1 MEEKFMQL
9 RLLGISLLAVGMF
22 VSGCA
27 QNTEPVAATPPA
39 PAAAAAV
46 LTAPTPHVKGL
57 MDKFQLQNVDYA
69 YVKEAIGNG
78 TRGGAKALLIDARPN
93 PKYLSGTIPSSIS
106 IPDTQIDKFIGQMD
120 KVAKDKEIIVFCGG
134 WECEKSPI
142 VAGHLKGL
150 GFTNVKLYQAGE
162 PEWSSKN
169 YLEVGTP
176 VVQNAFKN
184 NSALLMDARPSAKFL
199 AESIPGA
206 LYMNDEE
213 LDKLAGRF
221 PADKNT
227 SIITFCAGYEC
238 HKSHVVARK
247 LLELGYQKVSVYA
260 GGLPAWKEAQ
270 MQTTA
275 AAKKAEPVAATPKK
289 DVFVDGVKAGADEG
303 TVDGEWLKG
312 LILANKVPA
321 NIAIIDIRN
330 ADEFANSHVKGAI
343 NIEAGKMSASDLA
356 AKLPKGKVS
365 IFLCG
370 TGARGMEA
378 YIKLRDGKQ
387 DISKVMYFDA
397 NIKCDAKS
405 VCEIKVNEPLG

>member
-1 MEEKFMQL
+1 MRL
-9 RLLGISLLAVGMF
+9 RLLGISLLAAGLLL
-22 VSGCA
+22 SGCA
-27 QNTEPVAATPPA
+27 TKSEPVAGTAPA
-39 PAAAAAV
+39 PAV

-69 YVKEAIGNG
+69 YVKQAIGNG

-93 PKYLSGTIPSSIS
+93 PKYLGGTIPSSIS

-162 PEWSSKN
+162 PEWGSKS
-169 YLEVGTP
+169 YFEVGTP
-176 VVQNAFKN
+176 VVQAAFKN
-184 NSALLMDARPSAKFL
+184 NSALLMDARPMGKFL
-199 AESIPGA
+199 AETIPGA

-221 PADKNT
+221 PTDKNT
-227 SIITFCAGYEC
+227 NIIAFCAGYDC
-238 HKSHVVARK
+238 HKSHVVADK
-247 LLELGYQKVSVYA
+247 LFDLGYKKVSVYA

-275 AAKKAEPVAATPKK
+275 GAKKAEPAAAAAPKK
-289 DVFVDGVKAGADEG
+289 DVFVDGVKVGVDEG
-303 TVDGEWLKG
+303 TVDGEWLKA
-312 LILANKVPA
+312 LVVSNKVPA
-321 NIAIIDIRN
+321 NVVFVDIRN
-330 ADEFANSHVKGAI
+330 APEFANGHMKGAL
-343 NIEAGKMSASDLA
+343 NIEAGKLSAADLA
-356 AKLPKGKVS
+356 AKLPKDKVA
-365 IFLCG
+365 IFTCG

-378 YIKLRDGKQ
+378 YIKLKDAKL
-387 DISKVMYFDA
+387 DVSKAMYFDA
-397 NIKCDAKS
+397 NVKCDAKNN
-405 VCEIKVNEPLG
+405 CEIKVNEPLG